1 MKNIFLALLLLSILP
16 ACAGNN
22 SSPAVTDGEMM
33 MKTTQENGNTPRKL
47 IREADI
53 RFETNHVDEALKYI
67 HTLVNHNKAYI
78 SEENQNGYE
87 NQTGYDLVI
96 RVPEKNLDTLI
107 SAILHFE
114 GISKLENKSIRMQ
127 DVTEEFV
134 DIEARMKVK
143 KETEQKYFELL
154 KKAKNLEETLS
165 VERQLSDLR
174 AEIESLEGRMKYLNN
189 RVDMSTLRVSFYE
202 KQKYSSNFVSGFV
215 KALRQGWQVFLYV
228 ITGLAY
234 LWVLILVALAVFIL
248 LRWNRKQK
256 KTSAQKHETS

>member
-1 MKNIFLALLLLSILP
+1 MKNIFLALVFLSILP

-22 SSPAVTDGEMM
+22 SSPVPSDSEMA
-33 MKTTQENGNTPRKL
+33 MKTLQENGNMPRKL

-53 RFETNHVDEALKYI
+53 RFETNHMDDALRYI
-67 HTLVNHNKAYI
+67 HSLVSVNKAYI

-107 SAILHFE
+107 NGILHFD
-114 GISKLENKSIRMQ
+114 GIEKLENKSIRMQ

-134 DIEARMKVK
+134 DVEARMKVK

-154 KKAKNLEETLS
+154 KKAKNLEETLA

-202 KQKYSSNFVSGFV
+202 KQKYSSNFVPGFL

-234 LWVLILVALAVFIL
+234 LWVLILVAIAIFFL
-248 LRWNRKQK
+248 LRWNRKRK
-256 KTSAQKHETS
+256 KNALHKNAAS

>member
-1 MKNIFLALLLLSILP
+1 MKNIFLALLLVSILP

-22 SSPAVTDGEMM
+22 SSPAPTNSEMA
-33 MKTTQENGNTPRKL
+33 MKSLQENENTPRKL

-53 RFETNHVDEALKYI
+53 RFETNHVDDALRYI
-67 HTLVNHNKAYI
+67 HSLVILNKAYI
-78 SEENQNGYE
+78 SEENQNGYD

-107 SAILHFE
+107 NAIVQFE
-114 GISKLENKSIRMQ
+114 GIAKLENKSIRMQ

-134 DIEARMKVK
+134 DVEARMNVK

-154 KKAKNLEETLS
+154 KKAKNLEETLA

-174 AEIESLEGRMKYLNN
+174 AEIESLEGRLKYLNN

-202 KQKYSSNFVSGFV
+202 KQKYSSNFVDGFV

-248 LRWNRKQK
+248 LRWNRIRK
-256 KTSAQKHETS
+256 KTSARKNESA